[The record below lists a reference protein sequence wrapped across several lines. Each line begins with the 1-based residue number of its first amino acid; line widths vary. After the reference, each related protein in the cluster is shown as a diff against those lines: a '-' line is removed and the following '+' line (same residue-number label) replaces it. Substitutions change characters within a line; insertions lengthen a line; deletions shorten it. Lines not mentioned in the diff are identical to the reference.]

1 MFYNYIIGANFSQQQ
16 SSLDHSGMQNV
27 NVTIDGGRL
36 CLVFHLDAGKVEP
49 KWVCCKGLSI
59 SLLLGE
65 VFFTPGDLG
74 QTS

>member
-1 MFYNYIIGANFSQQQ
+1 MFYSYIIGANFSQQQ

-49 KWVCCKGLSI
+49 K
-59 SLLLGE
+59 
-65 VFFTPGDLG
+65 
-74 QTS
+74 

>member
-49 KWVCCKGLSI
+49 K
-59 SLLLGE
+59 
-65 VFFTPGDLG
+65 
-74 QTS
+74 